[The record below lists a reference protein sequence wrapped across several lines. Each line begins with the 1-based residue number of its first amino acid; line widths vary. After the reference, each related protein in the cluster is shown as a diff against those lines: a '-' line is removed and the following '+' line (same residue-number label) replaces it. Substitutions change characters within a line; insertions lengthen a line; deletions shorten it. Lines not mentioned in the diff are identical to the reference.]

1 MSVVASV
8 PLEAIYN
15 NNQNNQNKNVNK
27 EDNKIKED
35 ENKNKQINENQTEN
49 KEENKIEKKYTYE
62 GITPQSIEVDKNDK
76 NENPNNFLQQLS
88 NIISNTEQKNEE
100 DNNDFNLFPKNN
112 PQPNNNENNFLN
124 GNNNNNKNENKN
136 IFKDDD
142 DDFIFQKVKET
153 NSLFEGCSLMDSVPL
168 SEELP
173 SEIHNHSLDKKP
185 LNDEICTI
193 CLYKKTCEN
202 GYKCELCPLIMC
214 DDCSTKIR
222 LYHISKNK
230 HEHALCLLNE
240 EDCICSKCNKELHSK
255 KNYYFNCLVCKYYLC
270 LNCYF
275 PERKKEN
282 DNSPI
287 HEHPLKNMSELK
299 CYCQICE
306 KETNSVI
313 KCSVCEL
320 TLCQECWNNII
331 SHKKNNNLHE
341 HPLFLIVKKYWTCA
355 KCDSYFNE
363 TVSFNCNKCNKD
375 FCVECFLD

>member
-1 MSVVASV
+1 M
-8 PLEAIYN
+8 
-15 NNQNNQNKNVNK
+15 
-27 EDNKIKED
+27 
-35 ENKNKQINENQTEN
+35 
-49 KEENKIEKKYTYE
+49 
-62 GITPQSIEVDKNDK
+62 TPQSIEVDKNDK

-153 NSLFEGCSLMDSVPL
+153 NSLFEGCSLMNSVPL

-282 DNSPI
+282 DSSPI
-287 HEHPLKNMSELK
+287 HEHPLKNMSGIK